1 MDDLI
6 ELVFEYR
13 SLLARS
19 GADASGLTLPARHRL
34 EALHRLL
41 GREPL
46 DDGQQVEPA
55 PSGADLLD
63 QGGDPPGL
71 LGRRSHARCDVEL
84 SGLLRLGGELL
95 PVVVLNLGAGG
106 VCVSAPEPL
115 AADQKAALRIS
126 SPETS
131 RVYECVAE
139 VTWSHEQSGGGAWLA
154 GLRFVG
160 DSCEVDLAS

>member
-19 GADASGLTLPARHRL
+19 GADAGGLTLPARHRL
-34 EALHRLL
+34 EALQRLL

-46 DDGQQVEPA
+46 DDEGASPA
-55 PSGADLLD
+55 GP
-63 QGGDPPGL
+63 
-71 LGRRSHARCDVEL
+71 LGRRSHARCDIEL
-84 SGLLRLGGELL
+84 SGLLRLRGELL

-131 RVYECVAE
+131 RVYECMAE
-139 VTWSHEQSGGGAWLA
+139 ITWSHEQSGGGAWLA

-160 DSCEVDLAS
+160 DSCEVELAS